1 MESLKDQILLYDQ
14 LERVMLHTDFGNSSL
29 AVLNDEIF
37 HVMQK
42 TRETEYMLTQRRN
55 QAIARVTVLRE
66 QRSQELI
73 RELAYLIRG

>member
-1 MESLKDQILLYDQ
+1 
-14 LERVMLHTDFGNSSL
+14 MLHTDFGNSSL